1 MLRSTATSLTK
12 LSKLSQ
18 FTQARYAHV
27 SMLPGISGTYAY
39 SLFQVSLKENVL
51 PQTVAQLDA
60 ISKLVNSNQEVA
72 NALNDPSL
80 SLEERKSL
88 VASFKPSNNNSNN
101 TFLSNFLAALA
112 ENNRL
117 AYIPQINSDLTK
129 LNDQYKGIVS
139 VTLTTAKP
147 VADTK
152 VGDRL
157 SQSIKKSA
165 LLSKDESIKFNY
177 NVDPDLLGGMV
188 LEIGDKT
195 IDLSVKSKIQELNNS
210 LKSDL

>member
-1 MLRSTATSLTK
+1 MLRNTVNAVRTV
-12 LSKLSQ
+12 
-18 FTQARYAHV
+18 RNAHV

-51 PQTVAQLDA
+51 PQTVAQLDS
-60 ISKLVNSNQEVA
+60 ISKLVSTNPSVA
-72 NALNDPSL
+72 SALNDPSL
-80 SLEERKSL
+80 SLTDRKSL
-88 VASFKPSNNNSNN
+88 VDSFKPTHNNNV
-101 TFLSNFLAALA
+101 FLANFFTALA

-117 AYIPQINSDLTK
+117 SYIPQINTDLMK
-129 LNDQYKGIVS
+129 LNDQYKGVVS

-147 VADTK
+147 LADHNSSSNK
-152 VGDRL
+152 IGERL
-157 SQSIKKSA
+157 STSIKKSS
-165 LLSKDESIKFNY
+165 LLANDQSIKMNY
-177 NVDPDLLGGMV
+177 KVDPELLGGMV